1 MGLVFADGG
10 AWPRE
15 KFSPPGR
22 GFGCVH
28 PYIRAG
34 PPRVQL
40 TVIRQGP
47 VAQELEMRGEG
58 GERRR
63 SAGRSRNR
71 TSVHPYIRAH
81 LGQAQ
86 QTRTRTI
93 LLPPDAGLDAYIRTS
108 VLVHGECHVTAVGKV
123 L

>member
-1 MGLVFADGG
+1 
-10 AWPRE
+10 
-15 KFSPPGR
+15 
-22 GFGCVH
+22 
-28 PYIRAG
+28 
-34 PPRVQL
+34 
-40 TVIRQGP
+40 
-47 VAQELEMRGEG
+47 MRGEG